1 MKKMNKKTLV
11 LLIAIAALMTAS
23 IGGTVAWL
31 ATSSGPITNTFTPA
45 HVSVSVTDEIDGN
58 TKENVQIT
66 NTSDIPVYMRV
77 AVVAN
82 WYEGEDAN
90 KKIVAPWNDYR
101 GFAAK
106 VSGNW
111 EQDGN
116 YFYYKGTVAAKTPV
130 ELFKNGEGYSAVNNT
145 DYPNAH
151 LEMDIIAQVIQAT
164 PTDAVTAAWGFVPGT
179 TN

>member
-58 TKENVQIT
+58 TKKNVQIT

-82 WYEGEDAN
+82 WYDDAGN
-90 KKIVAPWNDYR
+90 IVAPWTNNL
-101 GFAAK
+101 GTL
-106 VSGNW
+106 SGW
-111 EQDGN
+111 TLKDDG
-116 YFYYKGTVAAKTPV
+116 YYYYNGTVPAEDGVLGGTDTV
-130 ELFKNGEGYSAVNNT
+130 TLFDTYEAKNGPA
-145 DYPNAH
+145 DAH

>member
-58 TKENVQIT
+58 TKKNVQIT

-82 WYEGEDAN
+82 WYDDAGN
-90 KKIVAPWNDYR
+90 IVAPWTNNL
-101 GFAAK
+101 GTL
-106 VSGNW
+106 SGWTLKDDGYYYYNSKLAVGDRTPNLLETAI
-111 EQDGN
+111 EQLSPLPEG
-116 YFYYKGTVAAKTPV
+116 VPV
-130 ELFKNGEGYSAVNNT
+130 GSSLQIVVLHQS
-145 DYPNAH
+145 
-151 LEMDIIAQVIQAT
+151 IQADGGAK
-164 PTDAVTAAWGFVPGT
+164 DAINAW
-179 TN
+179 NN